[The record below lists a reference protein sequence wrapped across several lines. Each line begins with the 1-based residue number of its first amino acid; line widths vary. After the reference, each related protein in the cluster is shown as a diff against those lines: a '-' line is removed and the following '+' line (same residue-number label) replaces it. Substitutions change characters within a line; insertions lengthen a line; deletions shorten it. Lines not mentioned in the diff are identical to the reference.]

1 MTATRNSILIV
12 SVVSL
17 LVLSGFFVWSASRV
31 SVPDDVQGKMGQDL
45 IERIES
51 GTIFTIH
58 DCIIMCSSPEETYTV
73 VDTLPSESIETVWE
87 NLGGFHAFLT
97 PDQIFSIARM
107 DEVVRIDY
115 NAVMTAFPNY

>member
-1 MTATRNSILIV
+1 MITTRKLILIV

-17 LVLSGFFVWSASRV
+17 LVLSGFFVGSVSRV
-31 SVPDDVQGKMGQDL
+31 SVPDDVRGKMGQEL
-45 IERIES
+45 IERIQN

-58 DCIIMCSSPEETYTV
+58 DCIIACSSIEDTYVV

-87 NLGGFHAFLT
+87 NIGAFHAFLT

-107 DEVVRIDY
+107 DEVAFIDY
-115 NAVMTAFPNY
+115 NGVVTAF

>member
-1 MTATRNSILIV
+1 MITIRKSIIIV

-17 LVLSGFFVWSASRV
+17 LVLSGFLVLSVYRA
-31 SVPDDVQGKMGQDL
+31 SVPDDVRGKLGQDL
-45 IERIES
+45 IERIEN

-58 DCIIMCSSPEETYTV
+58 DCIIMCSSPEDTDTV

-87 NLGGFHAFLT
+87 YIGGFHAFLT

-115 NAVMTAFPNY
+115 NAMMSTFPNH

>member
-1 MTATRNSILIV
+1 MITTRKFILIV
-12 SVVSL
+12 SVFSL
-17 LVLSGFFVWSASRV
+17 CVLSGFFVGSVSRV
-31 SVPDDVQGKMGQDL
+31 SVPDDVRGKMGQDL

-58 DCIIMCSSPEETYTV
+58 DCVIMCSSPDDTYTV

-87 NLGGFHAFLT
+87 NIGGFHAFLT

-115 NAVMTAFPNY
+115 NSVGTICCII

>member
-1 MTATRNSILIV
+1 MITTRKYILIV

-17 LVLSGFFVWSASRV
+17 LVLSGFFVGSVSRV
-31 SVPDDVQGKMGQDL
+31 SVPDDVRGKMGHDL
-45 IERIES
+45 IERIET

-58 DCIIMCSSPEETYTV
+58 DCVIMCSSPNDTYTV

-87 NLGGFHAFLT
+87 YIGGFHAFLT

-115 NAVMTAFPNY
+115 NSVGSIC

>member
-1 MTATRNSILIV
+1 MITTRKYILIV

-17 LVLSGFFVWSASRV
+17 LFLSGFFIGSVNRV
-31 SVPDDVQGKMGQDL
+31 SVPDDVRGKLGQDL
-45 IERIES
+45 IERIEN

-58 DCIIMCSSPEETYTV
+58 DCVIMCSSPEDTYTV
-73 VDTLPSESIETVWE
+73 VDTLPSESIVTIWDSI
-87 NLGGFHAFLT
+87 GGFHAFLT

-115 NAVMTAFPNY
+115 NAEMFIG